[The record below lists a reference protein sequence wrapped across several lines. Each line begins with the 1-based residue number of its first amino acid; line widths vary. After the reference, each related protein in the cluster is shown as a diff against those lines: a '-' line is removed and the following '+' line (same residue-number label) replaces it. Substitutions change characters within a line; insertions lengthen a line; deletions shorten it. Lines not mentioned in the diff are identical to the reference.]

1 MSQNILF
8 YSNLHDYSKKIYSLC
23 NQFQLNL
30 LYVCV
35 DDPNI
40 NLPTFVE
47 AVPLLYITN
56 QKRIIVDEGVEM
68 WVNSQKSQGQG
79 SMQSQGQ
86 VQNPSNQNTNT
97 IDYESLKK
105 PVGELNDNFTGGTSF
120 SYNFSSLDE
129 GTGDLDGGCG
139 FFDLNGPSESI
150 YTPKDTEGSKQNTAQ
165 MFEQYSKNRNQ
176 ELQR

>member
-8 YSNLHDYSKKIYSLC
+8 YSNLHDYSKKVYSLC
-23 NQFQLNL
+23 NQNQLNL

-47 AVPLLYITN
+47 AVPLVYITS
-56 QKRIIVDEGVEM
+56 QKRIIVDESVEM
-68 WVNSQKSQGQG
+68 WINSQNGQGQNQLNPQ
-79 SMQSQGQ
+79 MQ
-86 VQNPSNQNTNT
+86 NQNSEKNKES

-105 PVGELNDNFTGGTSF
+105 PAGELNDNFTGGTSF

-139 FFDLNGPSESI
+139 FFDLNGPSETI
-150 YTPKDTEGSKQNTAQ
+150 YTPKDMEGSKQNTNQ
-165 MFEQYSKNRNQ
+165 IFEQYSKNRSQ